1 MNTWT
6 NFRRV
11 LVSGAKDFM
20 RGGVVSAANVTVMTV
35 TMVIIGSLIFLSALL
50 QSTLGAIQDKVDV
63 NVYFVTTASEDDIN
77 AVAAQLRQLPQVSS
91 VEYTSRDQA
100 LADFRE
106 RHAND
111 ELTLQALD
119 ELGDNPLD
127 ASLAVKAKDPAQYQ
141 SIVDFL
147 SNDSAIG
154 AGNSS
159 ASSIIDRI
167 NYYQNK
173 TVIDRLTAAIR
184 ATEQAGIAIV
194 VLFALA
200 SAIIAIATIRLAIYS
215 AREEI
220 AVQRLVGASNN
231 YIRGPFVVEGV
242 IAGIV
247 AAIIALILF
256 YPATWYAG
264 SALESWLGGFN
275 LFTYY
280 VSHFPLIFL
289 ILVASGGVLGGV
301 ASWLAVRRYLKI

>member
-1 MNTWT
+1 MTSWT
-6 NFRRV
+6 SFRRV
-11 LVSGAKDFM
+11 LLSGAKDFM

-50 QSTLGAIQDKVDV
+50 SSTLSAIQDKVDV
-63 NVYFVTTASEDDIN
+63 NVYFVTTASEDAIN
-77 AVAAQLRQLPQVSS
+77 SVADQLRSLPQVAS
-91 VEYTSRDQA
+91 VTYTSRDQA
-100 LADFRE
+100 LADFRT

-111 ELTLQALD
+111 QLTLQALD

-127 ASLAVKAKDPAQYQ
+127 ASLAIKAKDPAQYQ

-147 SNDSAIG
+147 SNDSAVG
-154 AGNSS
+154 SS
-159 ASSIIDRI
+159 GDPSSSIVDSI

-173 TVIDRLTAAIR
+173 TVIDRLTAAIN

-220 AVQRLVGASNN
+220 AVMRLVGASNA
-231 YIRGPFVVEGV
+231 YIRGPFIVEGIIGGV
-242 IAGIV
+242 V

-264 SALESWLGGFN
+264 DALANWLGGFN

-280 VSHFPLIFL
+280 VGNFPLIFL
-289 ILVASGGVLGGV
+289 ILLGSGSVLGGV